1 MEIYG
6 TNEADLDF
14 NKVEFS
20 SKDENTKL
28 ALVHY
33 SLQPLSK
40 RAAKNVVFTYGSN
53 DSNHNSNDEKDTLSP
68 IMALKLTRKGQAN
81 VLDSH
86 VGDALNEHEEV
97 SNQSSSSK
105 LQEGQDDKKQLI
117 VRKPIPFYP
126 IHVGICTK
134 RNQKLKVVILKS
146 KKFGKKSSK

>member
-6 TNEADLDF
+6 TKEVIVDF

-20 SKDENTKL
+20 SKNENTKL
-28 ALVHY
+28 ALVHVAY
-33 SLQPLSK
+33 LQPLLK

-68 IMALKLTRKGQAN
+68 LMALKLTRKGQAD
-81 VLDSH
+81 VLDTH
-86 VGDALNEHEEV
+86 VGDALKEPEEV

-105 LQEGQDDKKQLI
+105 LQEGQDDKKKLI
-117 VRKPIPFYP
+117 VRKPNPFYP
-126 IHVGICTK
+126 TRRTK
-134 RNQKLKVVILKS
+134 NLKVVILKT